1 MTHKIN
7 ITIYLF
13 SRFFLSISD
22 SLYVFAV
29 GFWILSQTGSAVL
42 FALNGIIGVLISLI
56 TLPVIGVFSDLKNNR
71 TIILMNEFVYAL
83 MLFILFLYFIF
94 FEMNLFV
101 IYSATAVL
109 TFSNQFADNSFQAA
123 FTQLFCG
130 EKIQKVYGY
139 NSMVLSVS
147 DILGPILGGL
157 FYGLLGLKIT
167 ILLLSAFAFVSFI
180 GDFFLKFEDKEF
192 VDYSGGQTFI
202 EQVKSGLS
210 YIKNES
216 TIKRLMIFS
225 AALGFAS
232 ASIFIYPRA
241 ILIDHYK
248 MSSEALGIFSAII
261 GLGTITGGFIFSLS
275 KQKETPL
282 RLVKISSVIIGLLF
296 IFLSVPMMFNL
307 DITSAYL
314 IFLVIGFL
322 ITLTMQFSNIPLM
335 TYYQL
340 HIKDELKGRV
350 FALMGVIS
358 MTFMPAGMFVFS
370 VLLDAGFYVT
380 VNIVFGLVI
389 VMSTLLILQKVSD

>member
-83 MLFILFLYFIF
+83 MLFIVFLYFIF

-139 NSMVLSVS
+139 NSMVLSV
-147 DILGPILGGL
+147 
-157 FYGLLGLKIT
+157 
-167 ILLLSAFAFVSFI
+167 
-180 GDFFLKFEDKEF
+180 
-192 VDYSGGQTFI
+192 
-202 EQVKSGLS
+202 
-210 YIKNES
+210 
-216 TIKRLMIFS
+216 
-225 AALGFAS
+225 
-232 ASIFIYPRA
+232 
-241 ILIDHYK
+241 
-248 MSSEALGIFSAII
+248 
-261 GLGTITGGFIFSLS
+261 
-275 KQKETPL
+275 
-282 RLVKISSVIIGLLF
+282 
-296 IFLSVPMMFNL
+296 
-307 DITSAYL
+307 
-314 IFLVIGFL
+314 
-322 ITLTMQFSNIPLM
+322 
-335 TYYQL
+335 
-340 HIKDELKGRV
+340 
-350 FALMGVIS
+350 
-358 MTFMPAGMFVFS
+358 
-370 VLLDAGFYVT
+370 
-380 VNIVFGLVI
+380 
-389 VMSTLLILQKVSD
+389 